1 MLYNCLYSIGYEAS
15 LKVIEH
21 KKYFVCLSRLS
32 DSLPIRCLW
41 SVGGDLYARE
51 RIQSRLVMLL
61 NEAALRQEQDK
72 AILLPLILNTC

>member
-15 LKVIEH
+15 LKVIER

-51 RIQSRLVMLL
+51 GIQSRLVTLL
-61 NEAALRQEQDK
+61 NCYLFVLVIFSSAK
-72 AILLPLILNTC
+72 